1 MTVII
6 HKREESVKKIRLVL
20 FSIYIIADR
29 GLKTRFFKKS
39 AIHCLCTIIDSII
52 QEYIIYSFS

>member
-29 GLKTRFFKKS
+29 GLKTRFFEKIQAIDFRIS
-39 AIHCLCTIIDSII
+39 A
-52 QEYIIYSFS
+52 